1 MKYVSRSAATASWA
15 ATAGFARGVAGFA
28 RLATGAAG
36 TTGFVSCNVTA
47 RVFVVLF
54 AGFFADFLT
63 DFLAAFFAA
72 FLGDFRATC
81 FAAFFE
87 ALPDFFTPRLFLVA
101 PFLAARFFAAFL
113 LADAG
118 SALRVFFALRF
129 FEAFFPA
136 FATTNSLSSTQ
147 RLSRLL
153 SGGWLPRRFRE
164 HPEHR
169 ENQRFSLQIVGFG
182 VARGADDLFPYLSQP
197 CKAGQIRV
205 GVVSAQLFG
214 DPAIDA
220 VDESR
225 QRHPVAGAQRIAQ
238 RMQFARV
245 YLRQRRQQRRGS
257 LLQFQRIAAEQRQR
271 AGHAA
276 LRGIGSLRQRRIIGG
291 DVSGP
296 RRRANDVVG
305 REWPQRQL
313 AATGQDRRQ
322 GSRRR
327 MAGEQEQ
334 RSLRRLFEDLEQR
347 VSGVRIELIDRV
359 DDAHPPAVH
368 RRGRAEERNRLPR
381 LVDRNHGPHHAA
393 I

>member
-1 MKYVSRSAATASWA
+1 MKYVSRSAATAGWA

-87 ALPDFFTPRLFLVA
+87 ALPD
-101 PFLAARFFAAFL
+101 FFAAFL

-205 GVVSAQLFG
+205 GVVGAQLFS

-225 QRHPVAGAQRIAQ
+225 QRHPVAGAQRLAK
-238 RMQFARV
+238 RMQLARID
-245 YLRQRRQQRRGS
+245 LRQRREQRRGP
-257 LLQFQRIAAEQRQR
+257 LLQLQRVAAE
-271 AGHAA
+271 H
-276 LRGIGSLRQRRIIGG
+276 
-291 DVSGP
+291 
-296 RRRANDVVG
+296 
-305 REWPQRQL
+305 
-313 AATGQDRRQ
+313 
-322 GSRRR
+322 
-327 MAGEQEQ
+327 
-334 RSLRRLFEDLEQR
+334 
-347 VSGVRIELIDRV
+347 
-359 DDAHPPAVH
+359 
-368 RRGRAEERNRLPR
+368 
-381 LVDRNHGPHHAA
+381 
-393 I
+393 